1 MDIAKLHRYM
11 RSAKFAER
19 FEAAIAAG
27 KQSGFASSAEEVAEE
42 TAEELEHIGLRP
54 VCDEIAS
61 ARAVLEELRASGR
74 HEALCADLDELL
86 RSPVGSLQVYAATIA
101 TATALLLAKT
111 AMPGEEIK
119 LLAEVD
125 KKLAPVRALPA
136 LVELAYCLIDG
147 ELARRDSIRDRA
159 IIDDALFER
168 RIRAI
173 RQVLDG
179 TEVSSHDGR

>member
-11 RSAKFAER
+11 RSAEFAER
-19 FEAAIAAG
+19 FAAAIAAG

-42 TAEELEHIGLRP
+42 TAEALGHIGLRP
-54 VCDEIAS
+54 ACDEIAS
-61 ARAVLEELRASGR
+61 AQAVLEEIRASGR
-74 HEALCADLDELL
+74 HEALCANLDELR

-111 AMPGEEIK
+111 AMPNEETK
-119 LLAEVD
+119 FVAEVH
-125 KKLAPVRALPA
+125 KKLTPVRALPA

-147 ELARRDSIRDRA
+147 ELAGHDLIRDRA

-168 RIRAI
+168 RINAI
-173 RQVLDG
+173 RHVLDG
-179 TEVSSHDGR
+179 FEARQV